1 MIKLRILGYSQMKER
16 YGHIDYP
23 KVRIGNY
30 NCFSKTITL
39 CENLPFLLRC
49 DVFFH
54 EFAHYLIDVLKLYP
68 KLDEWWDIF
77 TEAINNPPIRL
88 LWGLPYLQR
97 KKLTNK

>member
-1 MIKLRILGYSQMKER
+1 MIKLRILGYNQMKER

-49 DVFFH
+49 EVFFH
-54 EFAHYLIDVLKLYP
+54 EFMHYLIDTFKLYS
-68 KLDEWWDIF
+68 KLDEWWDDLTAI
-77 TEAINNPPIRL
+77 INNSIICL
-88 LWGLPYLQR
+88 LWGLPYLR
-97 KKLTNK
+97 RRKLTNK